1 MRRILFTLAVLLSPT
16 IAGAQYLQ
24 QSIGFGTGGYGVGQ
38 SFAPVGGLGT
48 CGVGAAL
55 DTVGYGTCGNV
66 GQAIVVPQ
74 QAIVQQEYIQQ
85 AIPQQAIVQAPVV
98 VQRAVPV
105 YINRGFGVGGYGIN
119 RGFGLGSG
127 VGYGLNSGYGLGVQ
141 QNLGLGFAN
150 AGRIR
155 GVQRFHQGRNGRF
168 RSVQRLRGRR

>member
-1 MRRILFTLAVLLSPT
+1 MRHILFAFAFALTLSPT

-24 QSIGFGTGGYGVGQ
+24 QSAGFGSGGYGVGQ

-66 GQAIVVPQ
+66 GQAVVVPQ

-85 AIPQQAIVQAPVV
+85 TPVVVQQAPVV

-127 VGYGLNSGYGLGVQ
+127 VGYGLNSGYGLGLN
-141 QNLGLGFAN
+141 QNVGLGL
-150 AGRIR
+150 AGPRRFR
-155 GVQRFHQGRNGRF
+155 GVQRFHQGPRGF
-168 RSVQRLRGRR
+168 RGRQRIRGRS